1 MFNNVDLQFSGPIL
15 QFLLWED
22 SKLFQF
28 SETVSTNSLE
38 TGKEVVDTELLSV
51 GERVI
56 EMKDDQSQIWKDTP
70 LPTLQSSFIF
80 GISLDRNVVFV
91 QIIL

>member
-15 QFLLWED
+15 QFLLWAD
-22 SKLFQF
+22 FKLFQF
-28 SETVSTNSLE
+28 SETVSTNLLE

-51 GERVI
+51 GEQAI

-80 GISLDRNVVFV
+80 GISLHRNVVFV
-91 QIIL
+91 

>member
-15 QFLLWED
+15 QFLLWAD
-22 SKLFQF
+22 FKLFQF
-28 SETVSTNSLE
+28 SETVSTNLLE
-38 TGKEVVDTELLSV
+38 TGKEVVDTELLSI

-91 QIIL
+91 

>member
-28 SETVSTNSLE
+28 SETVSTNSFE

-51 GERVI
+51 GEQAI
-56 EMKDDQSQIWKDTP
+56 EMKDDQSQIWKDTHSQLSDHP
-70 LPTLQSSFIF
+70 SSL
-80 GISLDRNVVFV
+80 GY
-91 QIIL
+91 Q